1 MSQTATRIS
10 IRGNVDVTRTTRHV
24 ACRERF
30 REPMVNR
37 NVSGYTSFYSYFQ
50 TVHQVGPIMVPLICQ
65 RIILM
70 DKVPF
75 HFGLHILFLFL
86 SKGKDKS
93 FNQSNLS
100 MVRSN
105 KRFTFVQLVQIPV
118 KSVVCVPLGLKHD
131 YRL

>member
-10 IRGNVDVTRTTRHV
+10 IQGNVDVTRTTRHV
-24 ACRERF
+24 ACKERF
-30 REPMVNR
+30 FESMVDR

-50 TVHQVGPIMVPLICQ
+50 TVHQVGPILVHLICQ

-70 DKVPF
+70 DKVLF
-75 HFGLHILFLFL
+75 HFGLHILFL

-93 FNQSNLS
+93 SINLS

-105 KRFTFVQLVQIPV
+105 KRFWSAQLVQIPV
-118 KSVVCVPLGLKHD
+118 KSVVCVPLGKSFLKHD